1 MLKIYDTTKVFY
13 NKYIY
18 KVDLLFPLGSIF
30 RDKNWKWARTV
41 IDSHKNGSDDKSY
54 MFFKFNRYPDEDYI
68 LAEKMYKFFTSLDKD
83 YLIRIENPRMSFYTS
98 EYKYVEFFLLEF
110 EDKVK
115 SFTKPYNEYT
125 HDKLLNTK
133 NIIIDEDS
141 EWEYLLELDH
151 GIEVNTILKKLND
164 AGKIYF
170 RNKKVVKN
178 IKCKNNK
185 SLTLV
190 QLLLEN
196 KIKKIYT
203 IERGKNES

>member
-1 MLKIYDTTKVFY
+1 VLKIYDTTKVFY

-115 SFTKPYNEYT
+115 SFTKPYNKYT

-164 AGKIYF
+164 TGKIYF

-203 IERGKNES
+203 IERGKHES